1 MVLSSVRIF
10 RGGSGVSYFN
20 NPTNPD
26 DYEDG
31 EIERN
36 SSRSSRFKIN
46 IGIFLLLMGVLGST
60 FAANISL
67 SGGRSEFGQG
77 IFQVK
82 ACDQWIGVNLA
93 TGQGQ
98 TNPYVVNI
106 EILGLDPRQCMGT
119 ILRIKFFSTGSTT
132 PLPVFVSGGPSGTLS
147 DSVTA
152 TSVVS
157 RITKTAYT
165 GNTQTAYGNWA
176 YNAMTLVDPQG
187 RDIGYADDYQLVD
200 YVRSKGI
207 YSIGPTYPRLLAAS
221 VNSITIETAKY

>member
-1 MVLSSVRIF
+1 M
-10 RGGSGVSYFN
+10 SYFN
-20 NPTNPD
+20 GPANPE

-31 EIERN
+31 EIEQE
-36 SSRSSRFKIN
+36 SSRSSRLKVN
-46 IGIFLLLMGVLGST
+46 IGIFLLLMGALGST

-67 SGGRSEFGQG
+67 SGGRQEFGQG

-82 ACDQWIGVNLA
+82 ACDQWIGVNLV
-93 TGQGQ
+93 TGEGAA
-98 TNPYVVNI
+98 NPYVVNV
-106 EILGLDPRQCMGT
+106 EILGLNPRQCLGT
-119 ILRIKFFSTGSTT
+119 IFRIKFFSSGSTT

-165 GNTQTAYGNWA
+165 GSTQTAYGNWA
-176 YNAMTLVDPQG
+176 FDAMTLIDPQG
-187 RDIGYADDYQLVD
+187 RDIEYGDNYQLVD
-200 YVRSKGI
+200 YYRSSGI
-207 YSIGPTYPRLLAAS
+207 YVIAPTYPRLLATS